1 MAKANTTRR
10 KGTITTRLKDDWLT
24 KKSQIKMEENY
35 YVKFPME
42 DIHSGHFSGEV
53 SIYKYYEYVV
63 LNC

>member
-1 MAKANTTRR
+1 
-10 KGTITTRLKDDWLT
+10 
-24 KKSQIKMEENY
+24 MEENY